1 MSLGVIPI
9 VLNNDVEKTI
19 VKDKENGIL
28 IKDLNNFYEETKF
41 ILKNKKFQKKI
52 SKNSIHFAN
61 KNYSIDKMIS
71 SFNKFTLNKVKQKK

>member
-1 MSLGVIPI
+1 M
-9 VLNNDVEKTI
+9 D
-19 VKDKENGIL
+19 L

-41 ILKNKKFQKKI
+41 ILKIKNFKKI

-71 SFNKFTLNKVKQKK
+71 SLIKFTLNKVKKNRD

>member
-41 ILKNKKFQKKI
+41 ILKNKKFQKK
-52 SKNSIHFAN
+52 FQ
-61 KNYSIDKMIS
+61 
-71 SFNKFTLNKVKQKK
+71 KFHTFCKQKLFN

>member
-41 ILKNKKFQKKI
+41 ILKNKNFKKI
-52 SKNSIHFAN
+52 SKIPYILQT
-61 KNYSIDKMIS
+61 KIIQLIK
-71 SFNKFTLNKVKQKK
+71 

>member
-1 MSLGVIPI
+1 M
-9 VLNNDVEKTI
+9 
-19 VKDKENGIL
+19 IL

-52 SKNSIHFAN
+52 SKIPYFAN

-71 SFNKFTLNKVKQKK
+71 SFNKVYIKQSKTKNRD